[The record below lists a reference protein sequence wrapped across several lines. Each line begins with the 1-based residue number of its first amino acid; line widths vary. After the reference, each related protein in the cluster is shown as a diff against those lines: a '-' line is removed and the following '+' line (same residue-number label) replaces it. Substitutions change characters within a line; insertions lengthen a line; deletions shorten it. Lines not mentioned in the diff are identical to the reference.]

1 MEYFKDKLKHWIK
14 DGVDNDAIAQAKA
27 LGHHLAEDIKD
38 EKGKITSEKLTSTQ
52 IMKFLGKLKRIK
64 IAIAGKNGGFD
75 AEKQT
80 IKLLEP
86 QLAYAVGK
94 KKGKGKIK
102 VFYDEIAP
110 AFSQIDYELQFKNFV
125 NLMEAVVAFHKEKE
139 SQSEKNKT
147 N

>member
-27 LGHHLAEDIKD
+27 LGHHLAEGTDK
-38 EKGKITSEKLTSTQ
+38 EKLTSTQ

-64 IAIAGKNGGFD
+64 IAIAGKINGFD

-94 KKGKGKIK
+94 KKGSKIK
-102 VFYDEIAP
+102 ELYKEIQP
-110 AFSQIDYELQFKNFV
+110 AFSFIDDEKKFKNFV
-125 NLMEAVVAFHKEKE
+125 NLIEAVVAFHKEKE